1 MRIIAGTAGGRKL
14 KSIKGTPTRPT
25 LDRVKE
31 SLFSIINFYIPAAS
45 VLDLFAGFGS
55 LGLESLSRGAKE
67 LLLVEKN
74 KRNIQVIKEN
84 VEICNFSDKST
95 VIRDD
100 VFIFLQNIS
109 SVFDLILMDP
119 PYGKNYAVRAL
130 ELIIKNKVIAQDGIV
145 VVEHGVEEKMKDYQ
159 FLTIIKSKSY
169 GDTGITIYSAKG

>member
-1 MRIIAGTAGGRKL
+1 MRIIAGIAGGRKL

-31 SLFSIINFYIPAAS
+31 SLFNIINFYIPAAR
-45 VLDLFAGFGS
+45 VLDLFAGFGG

-74 KRNIQVIKEN
+74 KRNIKVIKDN
-84 VEICNFSDKST
+84 VEICNFSNKAT

-100 VFIFLQNIS
+100 VFIFLQNTNS
-109 SVFDLILMDP
+109 DFDLILMDP
-119 PYGKNYAVRAL
+119 PYRKGYVVRTL
-130 ELIIKNKVIAQDGIV
+130 ELIIKNRVIVQDGIV
-145 VVEHGVEEKMKDYQ
+145 VVEHGVNEKMEDYQ
-159 FLTIIKSKSY
+159 FLKIIKSKSY